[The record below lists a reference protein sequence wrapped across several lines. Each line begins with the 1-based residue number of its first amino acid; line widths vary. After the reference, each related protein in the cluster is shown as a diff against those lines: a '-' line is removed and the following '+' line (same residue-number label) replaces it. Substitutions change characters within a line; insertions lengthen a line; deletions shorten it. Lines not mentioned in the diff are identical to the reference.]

1 MHFSNSTYQL
11 DLVQISE
18 RVFSLKLY
26 TDNII
31 RTDILEVKFDPD
43 YLLSLYGLFDQLFIN
58 GVSFSVL
65 FPMTDTMNTYKISAE
80 YDTSRDWAL
89 ITITHQSI
97 YGQINTYTVISNLD
111 EEYLQILD
119 EFDQYIYPYLS
130 PEELEDL
137 DSASVD
143 LTFKIEDRQR
153 KMKADAIMYHQLRLS
168 K

>member
-58 GVSFSVL
+58 GVPFSVM

-111 EEYLQILD
+111 EEY
-119 EFDQYIYPYLS
+119 
-130 PEELEDL
+130 
-137 DSASVD
+137 
-143 LTFKIEDRQR
+143 
-153 KMKADAIMYHQLRLS
+153 
-168 K
+168 